1 MPSPMGAKYGAGTGA
16 EPLAAR
22 QILRSIETGPGAAIT
37 PFPGSIIRR
46 GVVMRTAFWLAGAAA
61 LVLAN
66 PAFAGDTIKIGFVS
80 TFSGPTAVIG
90 NDMRNSFELALDHL
104 GRKMDGKPVEVIYED
119 DGQKPDVGKQK
130 TEKLVQS
137 DKVDF
142 IVGYI
147 WSNVLLA
154 SLKTAVDSQTFLI
167 SANAG
172 PSQLAG
178 ELCSPYVFST
188 SWQNDQTPQ
197 AMGLYMNQ
205 KGVKSVFLIGPNYAA
220 GKDMLAGLKNTFKGE
235 IKGEEYTVWPSQL
248 DFSAELSK
256 ARASGA
262 ESIFVFYPGAAGV
275 QFLNQYTQAGLK
287 STMPLYTAFT
297 VDELSL
303 PLQKENA
310 LGVPRRAA
318 VGERPAQRAEQ
329 ALRCRLPQEVPQSAS
344 DLLRRPDLRRR
355 PAHQQRRRRGE
366 GRHQQEGRDEGR
378 DGEGQLQVAA
388 RCVQVRQQPHPGAEL
403 LSPGRGQGRRWP
415 ARAEDGRHHRRE
427 RPGSLPSE
435 VRDEVSWLGELSPLP
450 LPVVTGRG
458 AG

>member
-1 MPSPMGAKYGAGTGA
+1 MK
-16 EPLAAR
+16 
-22 QILRSIETGPGAAIT
+22 
-37 PFPGSIIRR
+37 
-46 GVVMRTAFWLAGAAA
+46 TAFWLAGAAA
-61 LVLAN
+61 LALAS
-66 PAFAGDTIKIGFVS
+66 PASAGDTIKIGFVS

-188 SWQNDQTPQ
+188 SWQNDQTP
-197 AMGLYMNQ
+197 AAVGLYMNAN
-205 KGVKSVFLIGPNYAA
+205 GVKSVFLIGPNYAA
-220 GKDMLAGLKNTFKGE
+220 GKDMLAGLKSTFKGE

-262 ESIFVFYPGAAGV
+262 ETIFVFYPGAAGV
-275 QFLNQYTQAGLK
+275 QFLNQYAQAGLK
-287 STMPLYTAFT
+287 GTMPLYTAFT

-310 LGVPRRAA
+310 LGVPGAQEWVNDLPNEQNKRFVADYRKKYTGLRPTYYGAQAYDAA
-318 VGERPAQRAEQ
+318 QLINSAVVAVKGDTSKKDAMKAEMEK
-329 ALRCRLPQEVPQSAS
+329 ANFKSLRGPFKFGNNHIPIQNFY
-344 DLLRRPDLRRR
+344 
-355 PAHQQRRRRGE
+355 
-366 GRHQQEGRDEGR
+366 
-378 DGEGQLQVAA
+378 LQDV
-388 RCVQVRQQPHPGAEL
+388 VKGA
-403 LSPGRGQGRRWP
+403 G
-415 ARAEDGRHHRRE
+415 
-427 RPGSLPSE
+427 
-435 VRDEVSWLGELSPLP
+435 GELSLKT
-450 LPVVTGRG
+450 VATIVTNDQDRFHDKCPMK
-458 AG
+458 